1 LAARRTSERR
11 DTRPRGKRR
20 YKFRRKKKC
29 KFCVEKIAST
39 DYKDVN
45 LLREFITNRGKIRP
59 RRKTGVCA
67 KHQRRL
73 ALAIKRARHI
83 ALLPYT
89 ASYARGS

>member
-1 LAARRTSERR
+1 MPRRQEREPR
-11 DTRPRGKRR
+11 KKRPF
-20 YKFRRKKKC
+20 KFRRKKKC
-29 KFCVEKIAST
+29 NFCVNRIDSIE
-39 DYKDVN
+39 YKDAA
-45 LLREFITNRGKIRP
+45 LLRQYITNRGRIKP

-89 ASYARGS
+89 IDYARGS

>member
-1 LAARRTSERR
+1 MPRRQERK
-11 DTRPRGKRR
+11 PRGKKRF
-20 YKFRRKKKC
+20 KFRRKKKC
-29 KFCVEKIAST
+29 HFCVNKIDSIG
-39 DYKDVN
+39 YKDAA
-45 LLREFITNRGKIRP
+45 LLRQYITNRGKIKP

-89 ASYARGS
+89 LDYARGS